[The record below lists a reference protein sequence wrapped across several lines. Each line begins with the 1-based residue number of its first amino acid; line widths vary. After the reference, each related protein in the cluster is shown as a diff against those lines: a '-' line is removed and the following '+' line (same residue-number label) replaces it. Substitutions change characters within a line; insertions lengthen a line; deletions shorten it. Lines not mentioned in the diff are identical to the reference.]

1 MLNLFQHPLRG
12 FLGSRNKFGMT
23 NKYMPQNLI
32 QRSANLL
39 LKRQTNILSA
49 AYIIMATVIFSQLL
63 GVVRQR
69 LLASIFSVSNTL
81 GIYDYS
87 TLLPETIFQ
96 LIIVAALSS
105 AFIPVFSE
113 YLTKSKE
120 KEGQTLAS
128 TLLVI
133 GLFVFAIISII
144 IGIFAPYFLQLF
156 NLGGQ
161 FNSSQMSLMAN
172 LLRIFTIAQLLF
184 IIGTFLSAFLQSYNH
199 FFISGFAAALYN
211 LGTIIGVLLFSPFVG
226 IYSAPLGNVL
236 GAFIFILIQLPLA
249 KKVGF
254 SFKPSYQYIFSDGI
268 RKIGSLMIP
277 RTLSLVVFQ
286 AGTLILASFISYL
299 GDPGRMY
306 VIYNFAKT
314 LSFAPVALFGASIAQ
329 AAFPILSKEKNNP
342 EEFKS
347 TFMASFNQILYIIL
361 PVAVLILI
369 LRIPLVRFAYGAD
382 RVDWDATV
390 SIGRTISFFTIALI
404 AQALTN
410 LVSRAFY
417 ALHDTKSPLVI
428 GSITTGIMIIFAYI
442 SISIYQGGMQYLS
455 IPYSLF
461 NNAVEGK
468 IIFSFG
474 TDGIAL
480 AYSLGS
486 VLNLLTLLVILDKKT
501 GGFHR
506 AKQLKTFIKVFTASF
521 LTAFALYIP
530 IKLLDQL
537 VFDTTRTINLIILTG
552 ISSSIGLS
560 LYLFLTWLFD
570 VKEAKTYLLIFK
582 KLGNWREILGI
593 SDETIDANRVNL

>member
-1 MLNLFQHPLRG
+1 
-12 FLGSRNKFGMT
+12 
-23 NKYMPQNLI
+23 MPQNFI
-32 QRSANLL
+32 QKSANLL

-49 AYIIMATVIFSQLL
+49 AYIIMATVIFSQIL

-87 TLLPETIFQ
+87 TLLPETLFQ
-96 LIIVAALSS
+96 LTIVAALSS
-105 AFIPVFSE
+105 AFIPVFSQ
-113 YLTKSKE
+113 YLAKGKE

-128 TLLVI
+128 TLLAI
-133 GLFVFAIISII
+133 GLLIFAIISIF
-144 IGIFAPYFLQLF
+144 IGIFAPNFLNLF

-161 FNSSQMSLMAN
+161 FNQSQMSLMSN
-172 LLRIFTIAQLLF
+172 LMRIFTIAQLLF

-211 LGTIIGVLLFSPFVG
+211 LGTIIGVLLFSPIVG

-236 GAFIFILIQLPLA
+236 GACIFLLVQLPLA

-254 SFKPSYQYIFSDGI
+254 SFKPSYQYLFSEGI
-268 RKIGSLMIP
+268 RKIGLLMIP
-277 RTLSLVVFQ
+277 RTLSIIVFQ

-329 AAFPILSKEKNNP
+329 AAFPILSKERDNP

-347 TFMASFNQILYIIL
+347 TFMTSFNQILYIIL
-361 PVAVLILI
+361 PIAVLILI

-390 SIGRTISFFTIALI
+390 SIGRTVSFFTIALV

-417 ALHDTKSPLVI
+417 ALQDTKSPLII
-428 GSITTGIMIIFAYI
+428 GILTTLFMLIFAFT
-442 SISIYQGGMQYLS
+442 SVAIYQNGLEFIS
-455 IPYSLF
+455 LPYSFLNGSF
-461 NNAVEGK
+461 EGSLV
-468 IIFSFG
+468 FSFG

-486 VLNLLTLLVILDKKT
+486 MLNLLILLFILDRKT

-506 AKQLKTFIKVFTASF
+506 MKQLKTFLKVFTASF

-537 VFDTTRTINLIILTG
+537 VFDTTRTINLLILTG

-593 SDETIDANRVNL
+593 SDETIDATRVNP